1 MSYADLINIDDF
13 WDKRDTFNQERWD
26 VTFFCKD
33 CNKIV
38 ETNRPDENWY
48 VFICK
53 ICNWKNIAIWT
64 QEWIKSNYRV
74 K

>member
-26 VTFFCKD
+26 VSFFCKD
-33 CNKIV
+33 CSKIV
-38 ETNRPDENWY
+38 ETSRPEESWY

-53 ICNWKNIAIWT
+53 TCNWKNIAIWT
-64 QEWIKSNYRV
+64 YEWLKSNYRI